1 LRQIFGLS
9 GVGWIKITRNQNKQK
24 NKLKNPIQN
33 EVERKTWKNIQ
44 KGKKKTTCETNINST
59 KGISSKNQVKNEWI
73 VGSGS

>member
-1 LRQIFGLS
+1 LFKWRLISLRQIFGLS

-44 KGKKKTTCETNINST
+44 KGKKN
-59 KGISSKNQVKNEWI
+59 NQ
-73 VGSGS
+73 

>member
-1 LRQIFGLS
+1 LFKWRLISLRQIFGLS

-44 KGKKKTTCETNINST
+44 KGKKNNL
-59 KGISSKNQVKNEWI
+59 
-73 VGSGS
+73 

>member
-1 LRQIFGLS
+1 LFKWRLISLRQIFGLS

-44 KGKKKTTCETNINST
+44 KGKKK
-59 KGISSKNQVKNEWI
+59 QPVKPT
-73 VGSGS
+73 